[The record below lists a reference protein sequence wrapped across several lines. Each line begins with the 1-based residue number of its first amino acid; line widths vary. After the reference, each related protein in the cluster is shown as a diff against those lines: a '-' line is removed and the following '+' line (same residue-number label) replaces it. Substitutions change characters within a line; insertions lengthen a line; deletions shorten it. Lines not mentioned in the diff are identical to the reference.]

1 MLKSFLS
8 TLTVSLLV
16 LYWFGPVAAL
26 VAIVAMGFI
35 VYKGV

>member
-8 TLTVSLLV
+8 TLTVSLLI

-26 VAIVAMGFI
+26 ITLVAMGFI